1 MSKLFRTETT
11 NSNQNPTKSSTT
23 VFLLFT
29 IHLKSILQN
38 KNYSQL
44 GHSLLF
50 HKHIDAQT
58 LLFSSVAEFLLHLIF
73 HRKYVQ

>member
-29 IHLKSILQN
+29 IHLKSTLQN

-50 HKHIDAQT
+50 HKDIDA
-58 LLFSSVAEFLLHLIF
+58 
-73 HRKYVQ
+73 